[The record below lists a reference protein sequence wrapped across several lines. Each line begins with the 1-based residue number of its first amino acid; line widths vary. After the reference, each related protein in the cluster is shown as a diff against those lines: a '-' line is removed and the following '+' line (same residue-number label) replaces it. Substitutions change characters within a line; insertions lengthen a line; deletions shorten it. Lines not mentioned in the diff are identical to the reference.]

1 MPRYLYL
8 CCYPR
13 AKWSREAASSWYFES
28 VAFQGMPLKVHSDPC
43 FHHNVPAGA
52 TLLSTLVRGVLL
64 ARPNGMVDGL
74 LNGLAIAKAVDRL

>member
-1 MPRYLYL
+1 MSESD
-8 CCYPR
+8 R
-13 AKWSREAASSWYFES
+13 AAKRLRLGILKAWRFR
-28 VAFQGMPLKVHSDPC
+28 GMPLKVHSDPC

-74 LNGLAIAKAVDRL
+74 LNGLAIAKAVDRS